1 MTDNKEMIDKLKS
14 IVNEAGLE
22 IMKIYKRGFSIKYK
36 HNNSPVTDADI
47 ASNQIIEKELSTF
60 GFPILSEETADDK
73 SRLLA
78 QKVWIVDPL
87 DGTKDFIEK
96 TGEFCI
102 MIALVEKNE
111 PVFGVIYVPV
121 KDIFYHAQKGKGAF
135 MRIGTGADI
144 KLNASSI
151 DDPKRAT
158 MLLSRHHLQPAE
170 VAVSEKLGIK
180 KCIPSGS
187 AGVKA
192 GLIADGKAELYVVS
206 TDTTME
212 WDACAA
218 DIIISES
225 GGKMTD
231 ITGKKLI
238 YNKKEPANPLG
249 FIVSNGPIH
258 SAVVR
263 ELKI

>member
-22 IMKIYKRGFSIKYK
+22 MMKIYKRGFSVKYK
-36 HNNSPVTDADI
+36 HNNSPVTDADL
-47 ASNQIIEKELSTF
+47 ASQKIIIDGLSSF
-60 GFPILSEETADDK
+60 GYPICSEELENDSARLKAD
-73 SRLLA
+73 
-78 QKVWIVDPL
+78 KVWIVDPL

-121 KDIFYHAQKGKGAF
+121 KDIFYYAQKGKGAF
-135 MRIGTGADI
+135 MRIGTETDI
-144 KLNASSI
+144 KLHVSSI

-192 GLIADGKAELYVVS
+192 GLIASGKAELYVVS
-206 TDTTME
+206 ADTTME

-263 ELKI
+263 ELNV